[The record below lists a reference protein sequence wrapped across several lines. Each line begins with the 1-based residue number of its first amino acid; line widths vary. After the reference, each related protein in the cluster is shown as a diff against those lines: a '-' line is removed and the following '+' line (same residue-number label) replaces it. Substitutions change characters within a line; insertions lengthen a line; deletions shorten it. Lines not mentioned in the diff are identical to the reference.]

1 MKVRTT
7 HSDVGL
13 ISMLCAGIN
22 AKIVVPSPKVHA
34 MSQFDANASALM
46 ANSRAKTA
54 DETSTDLLCNEVG
67 ATAMCRAF

>member
-1 MKVRTT
+1 V
-7 HSDVGL
+7 
-13 ISMLCAGIN
+13 AGTN
-22 AKIVVPSPKVHA
+22 VKMVVPSLEMHA
-34 MSQFDANASALM
+34 VSQFDANASALM

>member
-1 MKVRTT
+1 MK
-7 HSDVGL
+7 
-13 ISMLCAGIN
+13 M
-22 AKIVVPSPKVHA
+22 VVPSLEMHA
-34 MSQFDANASALM
+34 VSQFDANASALM